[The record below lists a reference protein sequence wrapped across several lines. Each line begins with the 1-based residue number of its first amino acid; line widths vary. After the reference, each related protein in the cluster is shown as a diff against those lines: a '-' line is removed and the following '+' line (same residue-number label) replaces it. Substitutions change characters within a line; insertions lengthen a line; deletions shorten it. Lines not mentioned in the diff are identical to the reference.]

1 MNRVIKYSLFL
12 LLLISCEKDDF
23 DLQKAG
29 KLKTKY
35 IYSSSTDSEPY
46 SFTTYYYD
54 DNWNL
59 IKELISD
66 YPKPVWA
73 SYTYEY
79 SEDGQLSNKQRRAIE
94 GLNSPD
100 QTEADFILLWE
111 KKYHYRDNK
120 QIEVEYRRGTLSDSA
135 IFIYEDDKI
144 MAEYH
149 YDVVEK
155 NTWNIIYEYDS
166 NNNLIKETI
175 NPDGEYTIYHYKGS
189 KIDKVFNY
197 NQNDSLLVENTYTY
211 TQSNNKEIVE
221 VNYKGPYGEFIS
233 FKRTY
238 EDGNLIEEIKYHP
251 TFQGSEWYCLRYE
264 YY

>member
-12 LLLISCEKDDF
+12 LFLISCEKDDF

-79 SEDGQLSNKQRRAIE
+79 SEDGQLSNKQHRAIE

-111 KKYHYRDNK
+111 KNIIIEIINK
-120 QIEVEYRRGTLSDSA
+120 LR
-135 IFIYEDDKI
+135 
-144 MAEYH
+144 
-149 YDVVEK
+149 
-155 NTWNIIYEYDS
+155 WNIEGEPYQIVLY
-166 NNNLIKETI
+166 LFMRMIK
-175 NPDGEYTIYHYKGS
+175 
-189 KIDKVFNY
+189 
-197 NQNDSLLVENTYTY
+197 
-211 TQSNNKEIVE
+211 
-221 VNYKGPYGEFIS
+221 
-233 FKRTY
+233 
-238 EDGNLIEEIKYHP
+238 
-251 TFQGSEWYCLRYE
+251 
-264 YY
+264 